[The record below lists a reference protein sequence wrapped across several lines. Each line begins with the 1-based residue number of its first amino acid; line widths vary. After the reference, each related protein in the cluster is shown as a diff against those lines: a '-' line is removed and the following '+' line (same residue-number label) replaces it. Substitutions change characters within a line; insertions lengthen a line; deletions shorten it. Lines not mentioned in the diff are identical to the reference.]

1 MRLMAFSSLIVMS
14 TENLELK
21 YEQKSHPSDI
31 MSCAHHTA
39 SCVLTT
45 S

>member
-1 MRLMAFSSLIVMS
+1 MAFSGLTVMS

-21 YEQKSHPSDI
+21 YEQKSHLLDI
-31 MSCAHHTA
+31 MSQAHHTA